1 MCYQDACLPSWLCS
15 LPQHLLPVLSFNES
29 LSTVATN
36 TVLSNPTPPPRR
48 LTLTIPR
55 LGAGLPDVA
64 AGALPQLRTLHL
76 LAAEQPTTLPASW
89 GSRPDVLPEL
99 SDLSLTLG
107 ICGTL
112 PASWAAGFSHLA
124 MLVLGRHT
132 PLGQTRSLCAGGSS
146 GSATAGGTAERPRLP
161 PEWGTGFP
169 RLSALNL
176 ADLGL
181 VGTIPLEWQEGGF
194 PALTDL

>member
-1 MCYQDACLPSWLCS
+1 MVCS
-15 LPQHLLPVLSFNES
+15 LPQHLLPVLPFNES
-29 LSTVATN
+29 LSSVATD
-36 TVLSNPTPPPRR
+36 TLLSNPTPPPRR

-124 MLVLGRHT
+124 MLVLGRRT
-132 PLGQTRSLCAGGSS
+132 PPGHTRSVCAGGSS
-146 GSATAGGTAERPRLP
+146 GSAAAGGTAERPRLP
-161 PEWGTGFP
+161 PECAAGFS
-169 RLSALNL
+169 RLSALTL

-181 VGTIPLEWQEGGF
+181 VGPIPREWQERGF